1 MIEIPVVARKR
12 GKGGLH
18 LADFKLRDGLEFAFR
33 STVSVDDD
41 ALGLLAV
48 GSLVE
53 SLQAFEEKIL
63 DSSCQSES

>member
-33 STVSVDDD
+33 STISVDYD

-48 GSLVE
+48 GTLVE
-53 SLQAFEEKIL
+53 TLQAFEEEIF
-63 DSSCQSES
+63 DSSGQCES